1 MAKDSGIQALVESVR
16 EELADIARQAEAQ
29 ASWSLELPV
38 AVIDARKPPT
48 RVYATAIGT
57 IGSVL
62 RISRTV
68 DHPLIQQLFV
78 LHEEIGPE
86 PAIEALLNGADGE
99 EFAEL
104 WEEYR
109 EEAKGEL
116 VWGANDAAAFVTKSK
131 ACHQDHELALVALV
145 PGHLYSCG
153 IPIRSLT
160 A

>member
-16 EELADIARQAEAQ
+16 EELADIARKAETQAA
-29 ASWSLELPV
+29 WSFALPV
-38 AVIDARKPPT
+38 AVIDARKAPT
-48 RVYATAIGT
+48 RVHESAIGT

-78 LHEEIGPE
+78 LHEEVGPE
-86 PAIEALLNGADGE
+86 NAIQFLLNGADGE

-131 ACHQDHELALVALV
+131 ACHEDGELALVALV

-153 IPIRSLT
+153 VPIRALT